1 MVLEDEKGKEYDAI
15 YIGKR
20 TGLSGGW
27 RGFSLDH
34 NLEDGDALIFELSE
48 PERFKVPFT
57 LPYLVF
63 WTSWMPTLQL
73 YNYDLQP
80 QFVFFSLVS
89 HTYWLQWTTFSI
101 DIYQM
106 QQLKFCFLSNLV
118 TSADLNYFCRLII
131 LMVNM
136 LKCILLVFL
145 LEFAYINN
153 PFGYTL

>member
-57 LPYLVF
+57 LPYLF
-63 WTSWMPTLQL
+63 FRTS
-73 YNYDLQP
+73 
-80 QFVFFSLVS
+80 
-89 HTYWLQWTTFSI
+89 
-101 DIYQM
+101 
-106 QQLKFCFLSNLV
+106 
-118 TSADLNYFCRLII
+118 
-131 LMVNM
+131 
-136 LKCILLVFL
+136 
-145 LEFAYINN
+145 
-153 PFGYTL
+153 